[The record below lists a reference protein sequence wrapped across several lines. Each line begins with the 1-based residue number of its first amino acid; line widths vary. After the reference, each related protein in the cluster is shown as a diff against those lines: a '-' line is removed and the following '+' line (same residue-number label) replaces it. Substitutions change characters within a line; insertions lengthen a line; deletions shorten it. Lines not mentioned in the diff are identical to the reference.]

1 MRSNPRKLLLDWK
14 PYHQHT
20 GNQYWRAEVPGLG
33 TFLWEWL
40 PFSFGTD
47 VYFWNPGVEG
57 NHPSQIFHIPP
68 GNSGT
73 KEDALAWIE
82 DNLIPPFYL
91 MLLATKENPRRSRR
105 NPDLILDWCIY
116 NPALSDRLYRADV
129 PGYGRIITMAGHVDL
144 LIGTAVKVWPVLAS
158 GEYAE
163 TPVTSYARGGF
174 KTKEDLFR
182 WIEENVVPPMY
193 LMLMETA
200 KENPHRS
207 RHFTPSYEADS
218 SEEYEQKVRQGKK
231 RLLHVQIHG
240 GRKATA
246 GKERDIPRLQPATKT
261 RLIERTPPWGAR
273 TQSVMAHER
282 AVERQ
287 VASSGQEDRLEQ
299 TIRQAIDAYRK
310 SQPAG
315 STGFAVPSSVEPLL
329 HAGMPYRPADILVSR
344 ARNAFFPAIG
354 TPVIREISRPTIGS
368 LVVSALK
375 APLVVRP
382 TDNQLVVAVPGFRQE
397 KVIVGFYV
405 VEPNVRGTGLA
416 VRTSLLGSK
425 EIQEIAQRYRESR
438 KAAGEEYRRE
448 VHDPEVIRRLMARL
462 SERIRPYA
470 KRASVQAAIVTR
482 FMGKEEVIPFPIGEH
497 STIEASQ
504 DVKSRIDYRSLRNV
518 DLNSLPPLLAS
529 LSLRRKRKGRRL
541 KVL

>member
-1 MRSNPRKLLLDWK
+1 MTKLLLNWA
-14 PYHQHT
+14 PTVT
-20 GNQYWRAEVPGLG
+20 GSGGDYWSEAEVEG
-33 TFLWEWL
+33 
-40 PFSFGTD
+40 FGTVGVHYSARNRWD
-47 VYFWNPGVEG
+47 FWVRHEG
-57 NHPSQIFHIPP
+57 SQGWPWEKLGSAPSSVLNLHQAKQHMEETYLPP
-68 GNSGT
+68 MIRLLLET
-73 KEDALAWIE
+73 KQ
-82 DNLIPPFYL
+82 
-91 MLLATKENPRRSRR
+91 NPRRSRR
-105 NPDLILDWCIY
+105 NPNFLLDWKVHEHGCGHTVYAAEIEGAGKLY
-116 NPALSDRLYRADV
+116 MEIFPSRRLYCAYFWPDGAEISNRQVDV
-129 PGYGRIITMAGHVDL
+129 PAGLDTL
-144 LIGTAVKVWPVLAS
+144 
-158 GEYAE
+158 
-163 TPVTSYARGGF
+163 YARLRWV
-174 KTKEDLFR
+174 EDNL
-182 WIEENVVPPMY
+182 IPPVY
-193 LMLMETA
+193 RMLLET
-200 KENPHRS
+200 KENPHRP

-218 SEEYEQKVRQGKK
+218 SEDYEQKVRQGKK

-299 TIRQAIDAYRK
+299 TIRQAIEAYRK

-329 HAGMPYRPADILVSR
+329 NSGMPYRPADILVSR

-368 LVVSALK
+368 LVVYALK

-397 KVIVGFYV
+397 KVIVGFYA
-405 VEPNVRGTGLA
+405 VEPNVRSTGLG

-425 EIQEIAQRYRESR
+425 EIQEIAQRYRESL
-438 KAAGEEYRRE
+438 KAEGEEYRRE

-470 KRASVQAAIVTR
+470 KRPSVQAAIVTR
-482 FMGKEEVIPFPIGEH
+482 FKGKEEVIPFPIGEH

-504 DVKSRIDYRSLRNV
+504 DGKSRIDYRSLRNV